1 MTVSDSIEV
10 VDADRNALNTAKA
23 LIEERLE
30 RLRSI
35 VPSILDLSCRE
46 CALPASY
53 GHTLED
59 KKALFKLV
67 REFGFFDLMVS
78 NFFDFPNTD
87 VQFARYLASENIN
100 MDGMF
105 SFVSEAVGTEDGKP
119 VTPNYSMGIIL
130 ETGIPNVTFDLF
142 FSPSYLV
149 ANGRSP
155 EQTLRDVERSILFM
169 REKLPAKS
177 ERRGRIYVNIADFF
191 EVFDEDE
198 DFLLRV
204 MKLLEAMPIDGLLF
218 EDTRGTHFHFQT
230 FEIVKFLRRYVPSPR
245 KILVHPHAGNGLED
259 ATLIDA
265 ILGGADGT
273 WAAFTPHAAQVGHGS
288 SLMLI
293 TNLMRAGNSHLE
305 EAYNLSKLMNTA
317 ERMWQIHTH
326 DEIEPNQPVV
336 GSRAYKYIDRAF
348 EQGER
353 PGDLPPEAI
362 GVTPSW
368 RMTAA
373 WSPPYTIAR
382 RLEELGYPS
391 SIVDDEKLLRTIR
404 YVMSDA
410 NMDGQHVRFEEPDE
424 IAGAVAA
431 AQKRL
436 EDELREAAR

>member
-1 MTVSDSIEV
+1 MTVSDSIELTDV
-10 VDADRNALNTAKA
+10 DRNALSTAKL
-23 LIEERLE
+23 LIEDRFEL
-30 RLRSI
+30 LRNV

-67 REFGFFDLMVS
+67 REFGFPDLMVS

-87 VQFARYLASENIN
+87 VQFVRYLASEKVN

-105 SFVSEAVGTEDGKP
+105 SFVSEVSDTEDGKP
-119 VTPNYSMGIIL
+119 ITPNNSMSIIF

-142 FSPSYLV
+142 LNPSYLV
-149 ANGRSP
+149 EIGRSP
-155 EQTLRDVERSILFM
+155 EQTLRDIERSILFM
-169 REKLPAKS
+169 REKLPEKS
-177 ERRGRIYVNIADFF
+177 ASRGRIYVNIADFF
-191 EVFDEDE
+191 NVLDEDE
-198 DFLLRV
+198 DFLLRAL
-204 MKLLEAMPIDGLLF
+204 KLFEAMPIDGLLF

-273 WAAFTPHAAQVGHGS
+273 WAAFTPHAAQIGHGS

-293 TNLMRAGNSHLE
+293 TNLMRAGNLHLE
-305 EAYNLSKLMNTA
+305 DAYNLSKLMSTA
-317 ERMWQIHTH
+317 ERMWKIHTR

-336 GSRAYKYIDRAF
+336 GSRAYKYIDRGF
-348 EQGER
+348 EQGGR
-353 PGDLPPEAI
+353 PCDLPPEVI
-362 GVTPSW
+362 GITPSW
-368 RMTAA
+368 RMTPG

-382 RLEELGYPS
+382 RLEELGYSS
-391 SIVDDEKLLRTIR
+391 SIVDDENLLKTIR
-404 YVMSDA
+404 CVMSDA
-410 NMDGQHVRFEEPDE
+410 NMDGQHVKFEEPAE
-424 IAGAVAA
+424 IADTVAS

-436 EDELREAAR
+436 NDKR

>member
-1 MTVSDSIEV
+1 MMVSDSIEV
-10 VDADRNALNTAKA
+10 TELDLNALSETK
-23 LIEERLE
+23 LMIEGRLE
-30 RLRSI
+30 RLRSV

-67 REFGFFDLMVS
+67 REFGFHDLMVS

-87 VQFARYLASENIN
+87 VQFVRYLASEKVD

-105 SFVSEAVGTEDGKP
+105 SFVAEVNDTKDGKP
-119 VTPNYSMGIIL
+119 ITPNYSMNIIL

-142 FSPSYLV
+142 FNPSSLV
-149 ANGRSP
+149 EMGRSP
-155 EQTLRDVERSILFM
+155 EQVLRDVERSILFM

-177 ERRGRIYVNIADFF
+177 EGRGRIYVNIADFF
-191 EVFDEDE
+191 DVFDEDE
-198 DFLLRV
+198 SFLLRV
-204 MKLLEAMPIDGLLF
+204 IKLMEAMPIDGLLF

-230 FEIVKFLRRYVPSPR
+230 YEIVKLLRRYVPSPR

-265 ILGGADGT
+265 ILGGADGI
-273 WAAFTPHAAQVGHGS
+273 WAAFTPHAAQIGHGS

-293 TNLMRAGNSHLE
+293 TNLLRAGNPHLE
-305 EAYNLSKLMNTA
+305 EAYNLSKVMNTA
-317 ERMWQIHTH
+317 KEMWKIHTH
-326 DEIEPNQPVV
+326 DEIESNQPVV

-353 PGDLPPEAI
+353 PCDLPPEMV

-368 RMTAA
+368 RMSPA

-391 SIVDDEKLLRTIR
+391 SIVNDEKLLRTIR
-404 YVMSDA
+404 YVMSDM
-410 NMDGQHVRFEEPDE
+410 NLDGQHEKFEEPDE
-424 IAGAVAA
+424 IVKVLAA
-431 AQKRL
+431 AQKRVEEERL
-436 EDELREAAR
+436 GTK

>member
-1 MTVSDSIEV
+1 MTVSDSIELK
-10 VDADRNALNTAKA
+10 DIDRKAISTAKA

-67 REFGFFDLMVS
+67 REFGFSDLMVS

-142 FSPSYLV
+142 FNPSYLLEK
-149 ANGRSP
+149 GRSP

-169 REKLPAKS
+169 REKLPEKS
-177 ERRGRIYVNIADFF
+177 ESRGRIYVNIADFF
-191 EVFDEDE
+191 EVFDEDD

-204 MKLLEAMPIDGLLF
+204 MKLLEAMPIDGFLF

-245 KILVHPHAGNGLED
+245 KILVHPHAGNGLEN

-273 WAAFTPHAAQVGHGS
+273 WAAFTPHAAQIGHGS

-293 TNLMRAGNSHLE
+293 TNLMRAGNPHLKE
-305 EAYNLSKLMNTA
+305 VYTLSKLMNTA
-317 ERMWQIHTH
+317 ERMWHIHTQS
-326 DEIEPNQPVV
+326 DIEPDQPVV

-353 PGDLPPEAI
+353 PGDLPPETI
-362 GVTPSW
+362 GVTPTW

-404 YVMSDA
+404 FVMSDM
-410 NMDGQHVRFEEPDE
+410 NMAGQHVRFEEPNE
-424 IAGAVAA
+424 IAGAVVA

-436 EDELREAAR
+436 AEESSGAK